1 MKTDVQR
8 RVILSEGDIAAIIKI
23 HKAIELLFEIIKLI
37 RSMSEK
43 EFDMLVG
50 SLELT
55 YEEMTGGS
63 VLK

>member
-8 RVILSEGDIAAIIKI
+8 VILSEGSVASVIKV

-55 YEEMTGGS
+55 YEEMTGNGGA
-63 VLK
+63 